1 MPLQQLLKTLC
12 AIFENEEVGGNKDLS
27 ELNGQ
32 VEAYQ
37 LQYPSPNAT
46 NSQKIREVLS
56 HLYEKIPFN
65 NAKRRA
71 LWLAVLKTV
80 LPLLILHRQAI
91 GEWWDQIFH
100 PFMNSPTQI
109 KPVLND
115 LKSIISYILIYHDED
130 EWGKN
135 VRQQTAT
142 EICYRLV
149 DLYLENAIEIFKH
162 VEIQIQRSQTLDCLT
177 DILISYGVQRPKDL
191 SLCFT
196 KFYSQ
201 PRNRIPILSVMV
213 SVARRQGPRL
223 YEIPQTGLFDCVL
236 NSLDYDCSPIA
247 LSYSLSFVIMIL
259 PHICNDLGN
268 LLYRLFC
275 CFLRLSMIDSF
286 TGPPKASTTNGWE
299 VLPNFA
305 STYTTS
311 SSSSSPSPLSAHTK
325 AKSNLS
331 DTFHSEYFSSLEYS
345 QLFTFLYALFPI
357 NFLDFL
363 RNPTSYAANHKFT
376 IPHRYNSEILL
387 SKCTPLLSNHLA
399 HRNFLSFTAS
409 SELSDKSRWKKLDST
424 AIVALCNRLN
434 TVGMTEGNAES
445 GYHQSARPLEDLGPP
460 TGVLAYPNESHD
472 IYPDPLSVSWHQQ
485 LSIPNSA
492 NSSFALEPTDVKGS
506 VPAIVDDSSENDS
519 YRASISEASSFYHA
533 NVKSVPGVSESS
545 EDISPNT
552 TTLILR
558 LQRELLFLKNELD
571 FEKYMRQQHI
581 QNISKLRRE
590 HVQDMAVESE
600 RQKLLLTNK
609 RYKLQVEVL
618 TQELEQ
624 QRTEAQAALNRRFQW
639 ETDCNNKLKAFREE
653 RKAWRSKEENLSS
666 SVSSL
671 TSRLNMFERVQTEIA
686 YEKNQLEL
694 RVQLYKSKLDE
705 FEKHSNSANLSYRSK
720 EAFNDS
726 TDNAAM
732 ENSTILSNSVMSEEH
747 EKKMIESE
755 ELCAKL
761 KSENI
766 HLQNKIDFLTKD
778 LEALNVVCEAKIY
791 DLEKR
796 LSSQATIPEM
806 HGSFNTKIDN
816 YFAQYADVKEK
827 YDELLKKFRNLESKF
842 LDSQAELEEL
852 LNFQKPSDSTSS
864 VNSGSVFTGIYHG
877 RTLMRND
884 SLQLRS
890 SPSHRSTDT
899 NYSPYR

>member
-12 AIFENEEVGGNKDLS
+12 AIFENEETGGNKDLS
-27 ELNGQ
+27 ELTGQ

-37 LQYPSPNAT
+37 LEYPSPNAT

-56 HLYEKIPFN
+56 QLYEKIPFN
-65 NAKRRA
+65 NTKRRA

-109 KPVLND
+109 KPILND
-115 LKSIISYILIYHDED
+115 LKSILFYILIYHDED

-149 DLYLENAIEIFKH
+149 NLYLENAIEIFKN
-162 VEIQIQRSQTLDCLT
+162 VETQNRRSQTLDCLT
-177 DILISYGVQRPKDL
+177 DILTCYGVQRPKEL
-191 SLCFT
+191 ALCFT
-196 KFYSQ
+196 KFYSK

-213 SVARRQGPRL
+213 SIARRQGPRL
-223 YEIPQTGLFDCVL
+223 YEIPQTGFFDCVL

-275 CFLRLSMIDSF
+275 SFLRLSMIDSF
-286 TGPPKASTTNGWE
+286 TGPPKASTTIDWE
-299 VLPNFA
+299 VLPNFV
-305 STYTTS
+305 STYAT
-311 SSSSSPSPLSAHTK
+311 SSSSSPSPFSPHEK
-325 AKSNLS
+325 ANSNLS
-331 DTFHSEYFSSLEYS
+331 DTFRSEYFSSLEYS

-357 NFLDFL
+357 NFLEFL
-363 RNPTSYAANHKFT
+363 RDPANYAAIHGFT
-376 IPHRYNSEILL
+376 IPHRFNSEVIL
-387 SKCTPLLSNHLA
+387 SKCIPLLSSHLS
-399 HRNFLSFTAS
+399 HQNFLSYTSS

-424 AIVALCNRLN
+424 AIVALCNSLN
-434 TVGMTEGNAES
+434 GMGMTESNAES
-445 GYHQSARPLEDLGPP
+445 SYNQSARPFEDIGPP
-460 TGVLAYPNESHD
+460 TGVLAYPNENHD
-472 IYPDPLSVSWHQQ
+472 ICADSLSVSWHQQ
-485 LSIPNSA
+485 LSAPNSI
-492 NSSFALEPTDVKGS
+492 NSSFALEPTDLKG
-506 VPAIVDDSSENDS
+506 VVQAAADESSENDS
-519 YRASISEASSFYHA
+519 QRASVSEASPFFHG
-533 NVKSVPGVSESS
+533 NVKLVPMVSESS
-545 EDISPNT
+545 EDLPSNT
-552 TTLILR
+552 TTLLLR

-609 RYKLQVEVL
+609 RYKAQIDVL

-624 QRTEAQAALNRRFQW
+624 QRTESHAALNRRFQW

-653 RKAWRSKEENLSS
+653 RKAWKSKEENLSS
-666 SVSSL
+666 SVLSL
-671 TSRLNMFERVQTEIA
+671 TNRLSTFERAQTEIA

-705 FEKHSNSANLSYRSK
+705 FEHHNKLVNLPNRKKEVSN
-720 EAFNDS
+720 EFMDS
-726 TDNAAM
+726 AAM
-732 ENSTILSNSVMSEEH
+732 ESSTILPNSVISEDH
-747 EKKMIESE
+747 EKRMIESE
-755 ELCAKL
+755 QLCANL
-761 KSENI
+761 KSENL
-766 HLQNKIDFLTKD
+766 HLQNKIDLLTKD
-778 LEALNVVCEAKIY
+778 LEALNIVCEAKIY

-796 LSSQATIPEM
+796 LSSQATVPEI
-806 HGSFNTKIDN
+806 HGSFNARIDD
-816 YFAQYADVKEK
+816 YFARYTDVKEK

-852 LNFQKPSDSTSS
+852 LNFQKPLDSTSS
-864 VNSGSVFTGIYHG
+864 VTSGSGFTGIYHG
-877 RTLMRND
+877 RMLMRNE
-884 SLQLRS
+884 SLQSRL
-890 SPSHRSTDT
+890 SPSRRSTDT
-899 NYSPYR
+899 NYH